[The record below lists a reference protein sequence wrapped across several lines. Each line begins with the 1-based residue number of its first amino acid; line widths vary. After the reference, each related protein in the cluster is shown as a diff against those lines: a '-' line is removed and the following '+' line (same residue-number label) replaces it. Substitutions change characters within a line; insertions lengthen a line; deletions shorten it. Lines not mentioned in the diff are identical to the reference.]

1 MLISSLLSFITYIII
16 NNYKK
21 INYFKS
27 LFLKNRIDR
36 MADIEKV
43 TRLMI
48 TLKIAIVVVEIV
60 SKKLNLTAFSGLNR
74 KANKTG
80 DAIIIMTNTNFV
92 FSYPNLYKAGK

>member
-1 MLISSLLSFITYIII
+1 MKTSYV
-16 NNYKK
+16 
-21 INYFKS
+21 KS
-27 LFLKNRIDR
+27 LFSKNRIDR

-48 TLKIAIVVVEIV
+48 TLKIAIVVEIV

>member
-1 MLISSLLSFITYIII
+1 MKTSYV
-16 NNYKK
+16 
-21 INYFKS
+21 KS
-27 LFLKNRIDR
+27 LFSKNRIDR

-48 TLKIAIVVVEIV
+48 ILKIAIAVVEIP

-74 KANKTG
+74 KANKIG

>member
-1 MLISSLLSFITYIII
+1 MKTSYV
-16 NNYKK
+16 
-21 INYFKS
+21 KS
-27 LFLKNRIDR
+27 LCSKNRIDR

-48 TLKIAIVVVEIV
+48 TLKIAIAVVEIP

-74 KANKTG
+74 KANKIG

-92 FSYPNLYKAGK
+92 FSYSNLYKAGK

>member
-1 MLISSLLSFITYIII
+1 MKKHHPGTFERTAIWEYQ
-16 NNYKK
+16 NNRSKK
-21 INYFKS
+21 QCK
-27 LFLKNRIDR
+27 
-36 MADIEKV
+36 
-43 TRLMI
+43 TRLII
-48 TLKIAIVVVEIV
+48 TLKIAIVVVEIL

>member
-1 MLISSLLSFITYIII
+1 MKTSYV
-16 NNYKK
+16 
-21 INYFKS
+21 KS
-27 LFLKNRIDR
+27 LCSKNRIDR

-48 TLKIAIVVVEIV
+48 TLKIAIAVVEIP

-74 KANKTG
+74 KANKIG

>member
-1 MLISSLLSFITYIII
+1 M
-16 NNYKK
+16 
-21 INYFKS
+21 
-27 LFLKNRIDR
+27 
-36 MADIEKV
+36 

-48 TLKIAIVVVEIV
+48 TLKIAIVAIETV
-60 SKKLNLTAFSGLNR
+60 SKKLNLTTFSGLNR

>member
-1 MLISSLLSFITYIII
+1 MKTSYV
-16 NNYKK
+16 
-21 INYFKS
+21 KS
-27 LFLKNRIDR
+27 LFSKNRIDR
-36 MADIEKV
+36 MADIEKAA
-43 TRLMI
+43 RLMI
-48 TLKIAIVVVEIV
+48 MLKIAIVEIL